1 LLETTDK
8 HFHASPF
15 GRGGT
20 PKGVTERAKLKVNLI
35 NSLKTDK
42 ISKFYLSVQRE
53 SNPHRITAALSGAFG
68 FIVLDLRQQAC
79 VLCIQNHPNNSRR
92 NVLCSFFGADF
103 RPDEALAAGN
113 TWRILKANNE
123 VWAYI
128 RPIKTDAGS
137 IPVGPGRK
145 RSLLP
150 ALATNVPPARLL
162 NASRPL
168 KGEPSLFLLYQHAK
182 AKHFALHS
190 TY

>member
-1 LLETTDK
+1 MLSPRAIKKSSAVLKKHTFLLFAKYNIESLCKSIEQLFTGVFGFLRYLRTYPPLFCPARSK
-8 HFHASPF
+8 APF
-15 GRGGT
+15 QLTKENKSYRIYQ
-20 PKGVTERAKLKVNLI
+20 V
-35 NSLKTDK
+35 
-42 ISKFYLSVQRE
+42 SVQRE

-137 IPVGPGRK
+137 IPVGPGRCQAQK
-145 RSLLP
+145 
-150 ALATNVPPARLL
+150 
-162 NASRPL
+162 L
-168 KGEPSLFLLYQHAK
+168 KIQK
-182 AKHFALHS
+182 W
-190 TY
+190 

>member
-1 LLETTDK
+1 MLQ
-8 HFHASPF
+8 F
-15 GRGGT
+15 
-20 PKGVTERAKLKVNLI
+20 
-35 NSLKTDK
+35 
-42 ISKFYLSVQRE
+42 LSVQGE

-137 IPVGPGRK
+137 IPVGP
-145 RSLLP
+145 
-150 ALATNVPPARLL
+150 ATQFSFKAYY
-162 NASRPL
+162 PL
-168 KGEPSLFLLYQHAK
+168 KNDQSQQKIKTGLICPHSPVPSKSGICSSPEDSTSCQK
-182 AKHFALHS
+182 PHS
-190 TY
+190 MPRRCI